1 MKWDLDL
8 ENNGHLFHHSTRNKY
23 ELIVVKLEK
32 DKYKDSLKIGE
43 NSLITTSQQMQ
54 ILRQIIPVGFYFLH
68 YLVQVW
74 LDLMHM

>member
-1 MKWDLDL
+1 M
-8 ENNGHLFHHSTRNKY
+8 
-23 ELIVVKLEK
+23 IVVKLEK

>member
-8 ENNGHLFHHSTRNKY
+8 ENNAHLFHHSTRNKY